1 MFPSVLRLIQPVLR
15 NGRAGITTLS
25 LIKNSKQS
33 RLFST
38 GRSLQADKESGN
50 PFSIDEMILNSSK
63 EDLENFKVPDPVSK
77 GTQENQRREPNLNE
91 DEIILNMSATPHG
104 EVLDSFNVDGN
115 EEDEYMNDDDVSA
128 EILNVALEFVPTYG
142 WSQRSIDEAV
152 EALELSISTVGM
164 FKRGSADLV
173 LHFIESSN
181 AKLYEF
187 LASESKRFTTDE
199 SVNTSLFI
207 EKAIQERLKMII
219 PFIDSWPQ
227 ALSLIASPSVVPEVL
242 EQGANMIDE
251 IWYHAGDMSSDMS
264 WYSKR
269 AAVAA
274 LHVSTELFM
283 LQDKSPNFEDTWDF
297 LHRRMKDLEAAS
309 TVSTSIEHAVQDAM
323 NLAGAGFTTAQNILG
338 INNRNR

>member
-1 MFPSVLRLIQPVLR
+1 MFPSALRLLRPVFRNGKAGTTLLR
-15 NGRAGITTLS
+15 NST
-25 LIKNSKQS
+25 KQS
-33 RLFST
+33 CLFST
-38 GRSLQADKESGN
+38 ARILRADKEEGN
-50 PFSIDEMILNSSK
+50 PFSIDDMILNSSK
-63 EDLENFKVPDPVSK
+63 EDLENFKVPDPVREH
-77 GTQENQRREPNLNE
+77 QENQHKPNLNE
-91 DEIILNMSATPHG
+91 DEIILNMSANNS
-104 EVLDSFNVDGN
+104 ESLDSFNVDGH
-115 EEDEYMNDDDVSA
+115 EEDEYMNDDDISS

-142 WSQRSIDEAV
+142 WSQRSIDAAV
-152 EALELSISTVGM
+152 EALELSISTAGM
-164 FKRGSADLV
+164 FKRGSGDLV
-173 LHFIESSN
+173 LHFIETSN
-181 AKLYEF
+181 AKLYEY
-187 LASESKRFTTDE
+187 LASESKRFATDE
-199 SVNTSLFI
+199 SVNTSAFI

-227 ALSLIASPSVVPEVL
+227 ALSLIASPSMASEVL

-274 LHVSTELFM
+274 LHVSSELFM
-283 LQDKSPNFEDTWDF
+283 LQDKSPHFEDTWDF

-309 TVSTSIEHAVQDAM
+309 TICASIDHAVEDAM